1 VSCKVVRVTGNL
13 GRPRSED
20 SRRAIL
26 DATLRLTMRD
36 GYQALTIK
44 AVAQEAGVGRQT
56 IYRWWTT
63 KAALVLEAIH
73 ELAERAARPEPTG
86 DAEHDLRALLRASF
100 RLAPSVGSAIS
111 GMMAEAQ
118 HDPEFAEVLQKGLL
132 APRRAIVREILAAGQ
147 RAGQLGSEVSL
158 DLAVDLV
165 WGTMWYRTLSGH
177 APVDERLAEELSDAV
192 FRLLG
197 PAQPLSPR
205 SRDPLAASRPGQ
217 SGL

>member
-1 VSCKVVRVTGNL
+1 MSRISSRLLRGIVSCKVARVTGNL
-13 GRPRSED
+13 GRPRSEE

-26 DATLRLTMRD
+26 DTTLRLTMRD

-63 KAALVLEAIH
+63 KAALVLEAIR

-147 RAGQLGSEVSL
+147 RQGQLGHATDL

-177 APVDERLAEELSDAV
+177 APVDEHLAEELAEAV

-197 PAQPLSPR
+197 P
-205 SRDPLAASRPGQ
+205 G
-217 SGL
+217 G

>member
-1 VSCKVVRVTGNL
+1 MSRISSRLLRGIVSCKVVRVTGNL
-13 GRPRSED
+13 GRPRSEE

-26 DATLRLTMRD
+26 DTTLRLTIRA

-63 KAALVLEAIH
+63 KAALVLEAIR

-147 RAGQLGSEVSL
+147 RKGQLGRETDL

-177 APVDERLAEELSDAV
+177 APVDEHLAEELSEAV

-197 PAQPLSPR
+197 P
-205 SRDPLAASRPGQ
+205 G
-217 SGL
+217 G

>member
-1 VSCKVVRVTGNL
+1 MSCKVDRVTATL
-13 GRPRSED
+13 GRPRSEE

-26 DATLRLTMRD
+26 DTTLRLTVRD

-56 IYRWWTT
+56 IYRWWPT
-63 KAALVLEAIH
+63 KAALVLEAIR

-86 DAEHDLRALLRASF
+86 DAVHDLRALLRASF

-118 HDPEFAEVLQKGLL
+118 HDPEFAEVLQQGLL
-132 APRRAIVREILAAGQ
+132 APRREIVRAILADGQ
-147 RAGQLGSEVSL
+147 RAGQLGRDTSL

-165 WGTMWYRTLSGH
+165 WGTMWYRTLSRH
-177 APVDERLAEELSDAV
+177 APVDERLAEELSEAV

-197 PAQPLSPR
+197 RPDRAGAS
-205 SRDPLAASRPGQ
+205 AASSRMKR
-217 SGL
+217 